1 MHRNLTKFFVI
12 SLIVVGCKVN
22 QPNSTVFLT
31 VNNNSVVLDSL
42 LAIPDLQ
49 QAHVGIGVYDIE
61 AKQYLYN
68 YQATKNFIPASTTK
82 LLTAYAAMRF
92 LGDSIPAMRYEL
104 DSAQQQLI
112 LYPTG
117 DPTLLHSDF
126 SNHRLLPYLQHLIVQ
141 KKLNPLFKH
150 QGSIEKYGMGWAWD
164 DFDADYMPER
174 SLMPIYGNTLRWF
187 LAGGALQI
195 QPKYWMQNHEV
206 GTKALHEIQLPADG
220 MFYLQRSIN
229 ANSVVAVP
237 FNRKFSAAII
247 PVFDAAQNNYQL
259 LYDTIRN
266 LAPVL
271 VNIAIGKQTIYSVPT
286 DTLLKLCMHRSDN
299 FYAEQLLLLT
309 GNEVMG
315 SFGERIFIDYLLK
328 SELSQLPFAPRWVDG
343 SGLSR
348 YNLISPAAQIA
359 LLEKMHQNIGWHR
372 ITAVLPTGNQGTL
385 RNYYIG
391 LSGRIYAKTGTLSNN
406 VCLAGFLI
414 TASGKKLAF
423 SVMVNNHMGNVT
435 NIRRAVER
443 FLTGVAAQ

>member
-1 MHRNLTKFFVI
+1 MHRQSTILFVLFVLAV
-12 SLIVVGCKVN
+12 SCKVQKAN
-22 QPNSTVFLT
+22 QRLHLT
-31 VNNNSVVLDSL
+31 VNANATVIDSF
-42 LAIPDLQ
+42 LALPDLA
-49 QAHVGIGVYDIE
+49 QAHVGIAVYDME
-61 AKQYLYN
+61 DKHYLYN

-104 DSAQQQLI
+104 DSALQQLT

-141 KKLNPLFKH
+141 KKLNPVFKH

-174 SLMPIYGNTLRWF
+174 SLIPIYGNTLRWS
-187 LAGGALQI
+187 LSGGALQI
-195 QPKYWMQNHEV
+195 QPKYWMQKHEV
-206 GTKALHEIQLPADG
+206 GTKGLHEIKLPNDS
-220 MFYLQRSIN
+220 MFYLQRSAN

-237 FNRKFSAAII
+237 SNRKFSTIVF
-247 PVFDAAQNNYQL
+247 PVFDAANNNSWL
-259 LYDTIRN
+259 LYDTVRN
-266 LAPVL
+266 LKSSALNLPV
-271 VNIAIGKQTIYSVPT
+271 GKHTIHSVPT
-286 DTLLKLCMHRSDN
+286 DTLLKLCMYRSDN

-309 GNEVMG
+309 GNEVTG
-315 SFGERIFIDYLLK
+315 SFGERNFINYLLK

-348 YNLISPAAQIA
+348 YNLISPAAQVA
-359 LLEKMHQNIGWHR
+359 LLEKMHQNIGWRR

-385 RNYYIG
+385 RNYYTG